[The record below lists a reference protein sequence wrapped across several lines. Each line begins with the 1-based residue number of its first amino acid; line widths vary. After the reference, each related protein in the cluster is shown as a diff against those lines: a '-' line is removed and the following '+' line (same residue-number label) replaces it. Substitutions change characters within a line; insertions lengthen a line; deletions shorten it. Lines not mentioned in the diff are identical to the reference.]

1 MLYAGYGS
9 NLNKAQME
17 ERCPGSDIV
26 ATKVLK
32 GWCLC
37 FRGVADIVPE
47 NGSFV
52 NLGIYK
58 ISTKCENALDFYED
72 FPNLYRK
79 EYLKFDESC
88 ERFSRGNES
97 RGMDLETN
105 SCRTES

>member
-1 MLYAGYGS
+1 MLYAAYGS

-32 GWCLC
+32 GWGLC

-58 ISTKCENALDFYED
+58 ISTKCSSIWTLCGSEHKDQSSTFI
-72 FPNLYRK
+72 
-79 EYLKFDESC
+79 SWI
-88 ERFSRGNES
+88 
-97 RGMDLETN
+97 
-105 SCRTES
+105 